1 MIKRELA
8 IFLVVGASTVLV
20 DFICY
25 RGLIGFQV
33 MEVDMAKA
41 TGFLVG
47 TLFAYFAN
55 RFWTFGHK
63 SHIPGSAWRFSVL
76 YASTLGANVLINA
89 LALKLLADYGAKTR
103 EGVGAIESDGVMVD
117 AASIRMALVIKARG
131 VAANMVV

>member
-8 IFLVVGASTVLV
+8 IFLVVGASTVLL
-20 DFICY
+20 DFISY
-25 RGLIGFQV
+25 RGLVGFQV

-63 SHIPGSAWRFSVL
+63 PQIPGSGWRFSAL
-76 YASTLGANVLINA
+76 YVVTLGTNVLIN
-89 LALKLLADYGAKTR
+89 LVSLKLLAN
-103 EGVGAIESDGVMVD
+103 V
-117 AASIRMALVIKARG
+117 AASFQLSYLLST
-131 VAANMVV
+131 VVSACLNFLGMRLFVFRPIPAPEFE

>member
-8 IFLVVGASTVLV
+8 IFLIVGASTVLV
-20 DFICY
+20 DFMTY
-25 RGLIGFQV
+25 RGLIQFQV

-63 SHIPGSAWRFSVL
+63 SHAPGSAWRFSAL

-89 LALKLLADYGAKTR
+89 VALKLLADTAVAFQLAFLLAT
-103 EGVGAIESDGVMVD
+103 GVSACLNFLGMKFIVFKSVPTSEYQ
-117 AASIRMALVIKARG
+117 
-131 VAANMVV
+131 

>member
-20 DFICY
+20 DFISY

-41 TGFLVG
+41 TGFLAG

-63 SHIPGSAWRFSVL
+63 SHIPGSAWRFSAL
-76 YASTLGANVLINA
+76 YVSTLGANVLINA
-89 LALKLLADYGAKTR
+89 LALKLLAD
-103 EGVGAIESDGVMVD
+103 V
-117 AASIRMALVIKARG
+117 AASIQLAFLLATG
-131 VAANMVV
+131 VSACLNFLGMKLFVFIPIPAPELQ

>member
-1 MIKRELA
+1 MIKRELV
-8 IFLVVGASTVLV
+8 IFLIVGASTVLV
-20 DFICY
+20 DFMTY
-25 RGLIGFQV
+25 RGLIEFQV

-63 SHIPGSAWRFSVL
+63 SHVPGSAWRFLAL

-89 LALKLLADYGAKTR
+89 LALKLLSDTAVAFQLAFLLAT
-103 EGVGAIESDGVMVD
+103 GVSACLNFLGMKIFVFGQIPMSEFQ
-117 AASIRMALVIKARG
+117 
-131 VAANMVV
+131 

>member
-8 IFLVVGASTVLV
+8 IFLIVGVSTVLV
-20 DFICY
+20 DFISY

-55 RFWTFGHK
+55 RFWTFGHNP
-63 SHIPGSAWRFSVL
+63 HVPGSVWRFSAL
-76 YASTLGANVLINA
+76 YASTLGANVLTNA
-89 LALKLLADYGAKTR
+89 LVLKLLADMAIAIQLAFLLAT
-103 EGVGAIESDGVMVD
+103 GVSACLNFLGMKLFVFKPIPAPE
-117 AASIRMALVIKARG
+117 LQ
-131 VAANMVV
+131 

>member
-8 IFLVVGASTVLV
+8 IFFIVGASTVIV

-25 RGLIGFQV
+25 RGLIEFQV

-63 SHIPGSAWRFSVL
+63 PHVPGSAWRFSAL

-89 LALKLLADYGAKTR
+89 LALKLLAD
-103 EGVGAIESDGVMVD
+103 
-117 AASIRMALVIKARG
+117 
-131 VAANMVV
+131 VAAAIQLAFLFATSVSASLNFLGMKLFVFKPIPASELR